1 MLGQD
6 GSGASLR
13 GDLLAWGKGY
23 DTMKKGIGGRVA
35 LAAAVTVTTVG
46 ALGLAPAQAAHG
58 PKQARVSLGACWL
71 QKLSVGLG
79 EDVNVRDYVTRWRA
93 GNVQTLIQG
102 TAPHARAWSIT
113 IYHEQHGK
121 MVSFYDQQIIP
132 GGSGA
137 FSLAIGGAR
146 PSGKTVWVDPTAN
159 GGDSQGYLIYRV
171 YKQAGPQPALP
182 TVSFSGALPASTAS
196 CASLT
201 ADLSA
206 SIAKANKM
214 HPVGGQNT
222 QTANT
227 KKLWPHST
235 PFRAW
240 SITVN
245 PSRAVPSTVTKVP
258 LITQL
263 SDPNIVYHAIFF
275 NVSTGDL
282 VLHGA
287 LPPISPK
294 APQTGVRYLSFCAY
308 APTQPDKPISC
319 LDDSTI
325 KAGPHGDYTIVVS
338 PDKPAAGTWLNPGQY
353 QIGVILLRWLLPHG
367 DGNASFCLPAI
378 GTRQPGETTVPALPA
393 GC

>member
-1 MLGQD
+1 
-6 GSGASLR
+6 
-13 GDLLAWGKGY
+13 
-23 DTMKKGIGGRVA
+23 MKRWLGGRA
-35 LAAAVTVTTVG
+35 WLAAALTVTSVG
-46 ALGLAPAQAAHG
+46 GLGLAPAQAAHL
-58 PKQARVSLGACWL
+58 PARAHVSLGACWL
-71 QKLSVGLG
+71 RKLSVGLG
-79 EDVNVRDYVTRWRA
+79 EDINVRDYVTRWRA
-93 GNVQTLIQG
+93 GSVQTLIQG

-113 IYHEQHGK
+113 IYHERQGK
-121 MVSFYDQQIIP
+121 MVSFYDQQIAP
-132 GGSGA
+132 GGGA

-146 PSGKTVWVDPTAN
+146 PSGKTLWADPTAN

-171 YKQAGPQPALP
+171 YKQSGPLPALP
-182 TVSFSGALPASTAS
+182 AVSFTSSGALPASTAS
-196 CASLT
+196 CGSLT
-201 ADLSA
+201 ADLNA

-214 HPVGGQNT
+214 HPVGGQPT

-235 PFRAW
+235 PFRGW

-245 PSRAVPSTVTKVP
+245 PAQAVPASVTKVP

-263 SDPNIVYHAIFF
+263 SDPNIVYHAVFF
-275 NVSTGDL
+275 NVSAGDL
-282 VLHGA
+282 VLHGT
-287 LPPISPK
+287 LPPISSR

-319 LDDSTI
+319 LDDSAI
-325 KAGPHGDYTIVVS
+325 KANAHGDYVIVVS
-338 PDKPAAGTWLNPGQY
+338 PDKPATGTWLNPGQY

-378 GTRQPGETTVPALPA
+378 GTRQPGETTVPTLPA